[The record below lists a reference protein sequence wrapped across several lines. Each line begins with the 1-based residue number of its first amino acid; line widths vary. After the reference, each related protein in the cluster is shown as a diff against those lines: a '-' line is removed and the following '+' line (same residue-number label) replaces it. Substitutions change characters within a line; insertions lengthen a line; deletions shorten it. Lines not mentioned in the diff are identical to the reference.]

1 MVKQLRVLN
10 TAVRCLIIH
19 KGQRMR
25 FLEFKPLNE
34 NIGTLEIPVPG
45 PYRSKIVSAM
55 QTALAALNYDVH
67 DTSIVDERTMKAIAA
82 AQQNFGLP
90 VTGKPDSN
98 FISALNMSIPSIPGL
113 SDYIANAMKSA
124 KADSDK
130 VASAVAGITG
140 GVLGARSNPST
151 TPTDGT
157 SAGSNP
163 STTPSVGT
171 GAVGTG
177 AVAAT
182 KTNTKIKPIKSKSPL
197 ATDPEFL
204 AKVKEVADK
213 LSVDPHH
220 LLKIMQ
226 YESGL
231 DPSRPNQQAK
241 REHRRGAI
249 GLIQFMPKTAAALGT
264 TTEKLAAM
272 SGVEQMD
279 YVLAYYKM
287 VQLKPN
293 STVADMYLRTF
304 MPASTNMPA
313 NTVLGRK
320 GVHQLIPGT
329 KDQYTDKVYHGNSGF
344 DKQGKGYFTKAD
356 VENAILSA

>member
-124 KADSDK
+124 KSDSDK
-130 VASAVAGITG
+130 VASAVAGATG
-140 GVLGARSNPST
+140 VA
-151 TPTDGT
+151 
-157 SAGSNP
+157 
-163 STTPSVGT
+163 
-171 GAVGTG
+171 G
-177 AVAAT
+177 AVAGPNPSSTPVSGTDAVAT
-182 KTNTKIKPIKSKSPL
+182 KTNTKIKPIKSRSPL

-241 REHRRGAI
+241 REHRIGAI

-293 STVADMYLRTF
+293 STVADMYLKTF
-304 MPASTNMPA
+304 MPASTNMPS